1 MLIAS
6 METRKIGEGKTKE
19 VYSYDASHVLL
30 KFKDSITAGDGAKA
44 DILKDKGVI
53 NAQTSA
59 IIFRVLERNNIKTHY
74 VGMYDERTM
83 IAEKLSMIPV
93 EVVLRNI
100 ATGSIVKRLP
110 IKEGEVFEPPIIE
123 FFLKDD
129 SRHDPMLNYYHMEFF
144 KLMKKNEAEKI
155 ESIMLKVNKILLDLI
170 NRMDFVLYDFK
181 LEFGRN
187 NNELIIGDEITLD
200 SMRIRDK
207 NGRILDKDLYR
218 KGYPL
223 DIVASS
229 YREFLDKLSKVV

>member
-19 VYSYDASHVLL
+19 VYSYDESHVLL
-30 KFKDSITAGDGAKA
+30 KFKDSITAGDGAKV
-44 DILKDKGVI
+44 DVLKDKGI
-53 NAQTSA
+53 MNAQTSA
-59 IIFRVLERNNIKTHY
+59 IIFRILEKNGIKTHY
-74 VGMYDERTM
+74 IGMYDERTM
-83 IAEKLSMIPV
+83 IVDKLSMIPV

-110 IKEGEVFEPPIIE
+110 IKEGEIFEPPIIE

-144 KLMKKNEAEKI
+144 KLMSKNEAEKI
-155 ESIMLKVNKILLDLI
+155 ESIMFSVNKVLSEIVNKMGFI
-170 NRMDFVLYDFK
+170 LYDFK

-187 NNELIIGDEITLD
+187 NNELIVGDEITLD
-200 SMRIRDK
+200 SMRVRDK
-207 NGRILDKDLYR
+207 DGRIIDKDLYR

-223 DIVASS
+223 SVVASS
-229 YREFLDKLSKVV
+229 YKEFLDKLSKVV